1 MEIRLI
7 VIGKTATDYLR
18 SGIEEYCAR
27 LKRYVPFRI
36 QVLADTKTPRSAGE
50 QRQKD
55 AEGRLILQN
64 VAASD
69 CLILLDERGKEYS
82 SRGFADFLNKKMAS
96 GLKQLVFVIGGP
108 YGFSEEVYKRA
119 DSKISLSQLTFNHEM
134 VRLFFVE
141 QVYRAMTILAGEP
154 YHHD

>member
-18 SGIEEYCAR
+18 SGIEEYCTR
-27 LKRYVPFRI
+27 LKRYLPFRI
-36 QVLADTKTPRSAGE
+36 QVLADAKLPRSAGE
-50 QRQKD
+50 QRQKE
-55 AEGRLILQN
+55 AEGRIILQN
-64 VAASD
+64 ISASD

-82 SRGFADFLNKKMAS
+82 SRGFSDFLNKKMSS

-108 YGFSEEVYKRA
+108 YGFSEDVYNRA
-119 DSKISLSQLTFNHEM
+119 DGKMSLSQLTFNHEM